1 MRKLLSSHI
10 LKSNCLEYQDAL
22 EYSRTL
28 DHTRLEKAEN
38 LEKDLHKKW
47 LNDVLRH
54 WYKAIGIIC
63 FLEKE

>member
-1 MRKLLSSHI
+1 MRKLSFFRI
-10 LKSNCLEYQDAL
+10 LKSNSLEYQDAL

-28 DHTRLEKAEN
+28 DHTRLEKVEN
-38 LEKDLHKKW
+38 LEKDLLKKW

-54 WYKAIGIIC
+54 WSKAIGIIC